1 MKEIVEILT
10 KNNETIATMESCT
23 GGYIANEITNIDLS
37 SLCPGSVVYDIATGN
52 VYILNSSFE
61 WIKQ

>member
-1 MKEIVEILT
+1 MPYIVKQNGKFDYKYKEIFVD
-10 KNNETIATMESCT
+10 N
-23 GGYIANEITNIDLS
+23 ANEITNIDLS